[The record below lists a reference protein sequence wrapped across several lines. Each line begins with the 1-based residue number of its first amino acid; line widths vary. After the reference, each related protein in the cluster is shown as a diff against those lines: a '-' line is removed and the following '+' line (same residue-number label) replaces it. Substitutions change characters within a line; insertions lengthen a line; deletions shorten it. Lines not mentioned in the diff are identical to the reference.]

1 MNDFGAYLRQE
12 EAKQVMRIARMEDRT
27 QVGGLGQLELLGKPR
42 DSECA
47 WIENVSDHGAR
58 VISRRRWRAGERLL
72 ITSRFPP
79 FHSTPT
85 TVVYCQTLLEG
96 LYAIGCEST
105 MGGILQLLE
114 RTVDSNPTDAP
125 ALEDSAACGG
135 GLSHAAPAKS

>member
-79 FHSTPT
+79 FHSTAAS
-85 TVVYCQTLLEG
+85 VVYCQTLLEG

-105 MGGILQLLE
+105 MGDIFQLLE
-114 RTVDSNPTDAP
+114 RTADSNPTDAP
-125 ALEDSAACGG
+125 VLENSAPCSG

>member
-1 MNDFGAYLRQE
+1 MNDFWANLRQE
-12 EAKQVMRIARMEDRT
+12 EVKQVMRIARTEDRT

-79 FHSTPT
+79 FHSTAAS
-85 TVVYCQTLLEG
+85 VVYCQTLLEG

-105 MGGILQLLE
+105 MGGILTLLE
-114 RTVDSNPTDAP
+114 RTADSNPTDAP
-125 ALEDSAACGG
+125 VLENSAACGG